1 MSTHDPNDL
10 RDTRVDAAWRAAS
23 REEPPAALDDAI
35 RAAARREIGAGPHS
49 TEAKKAGVPES
60 LRPERWWWPLAAA
73 ATIGAIAIGLLQL
86 VEPDQVGAP
95 GADKMVASDMPAAPA
110 QSKKQDAA
118 PRTETDAPQQE
129 QAAKP
134 AMPEPAAAPPS
145 AARDRV
151 APAPPRPPTSAPAP
165 KALRKD
171 AAAPFPRD
179 EGAAAVT
186 LPAKPSAP
194 EERTAANTAVPAP
207 PVAQPFPADAL
218 KRESKET
225 AMRDAAPAAGIIAP
239 PAAPPAEAAKPGIA
253 DGKLA
258 TAPAEP
264 AREAQRSTLGGA
276 QYAQPQS
283 ATRRVQEAEDARGS
297 VSAAAPKAQATAA
310 TRAKVAPAPKLPV
323 PEWIALIRKLRD
335 EGRTDE
341 AAKELAAFRTAY
353 ADHERIL
360 PPDLRDWKPVAR

>member
-1 MSTHDPNDL
+1 
-10 RDTRVDAAWRAAS
+10 
-23 REEPPAALDDAI
+23 
-35 RAAARREIGAGPHS
+35 
-49 TEAKKAGVPES
+49 
-60 LRPERWWWPLAAA
+60 
-73 ATIGAIAIGLLQL
+73 
-86 VEPDQVGAP
+86 
-95 GADKMVASDMPAAPA
+95 MPAAPA

-194 EERTAANTAVPAP
+194 EERTAANTAAPAP

-225 AMRDAAPAAGIIAP
+225 AMRDAAPAAGIVAP
-239 PAAPPAEAAKPGIA
+239 PPAPAAEADVSGSPPASAP
-253 DGKLA
+253 
-258 TAPAEP
+258 TAP
-264 AREAQRSTLGGA
+264 RHGWLGGA
-276 QYAQPQS
+276 ARREAGVASVMRVERRAEPLPT
-283 ATRRVQEAEDARGS
+283 TRGRGRAREPVADAAGRDGRRRS
-297 VSAAAPKAQATAA
+297 STHA
-310 TRAKVAPAPKLPV
+310 RRRAPKLPV
-323 PEWIALIRKLRD
+323 PDWIALIRKLRD